1 MRHGGPSSLH
11 EGALGE
17 FPAAVRTAGDDNAVD
32 EDGGRGSG
40 MALWLACFGML
51 AVLVGLGI
59 GRIDINVADIAIAVG
74 AMATAAAAFLSSR
87 LQAKAPRA
95 EGSGLLAKPA
105 SDIEHRIEQIEDMR
119 WQLRDNNERLRE
131 LLDAQD
137 DVIMRH
143 DSRGQLTFVNQ
154 AFCNALNIEA
164 AGVLGTDFHP
174 APTVSGAS
182 AGGSSGIGKASKS
195 LLQTANGPRWF
206 FWRTSAIP
214 SPSGLSLD
222 SLTIGRDITD
232 QIKHEAELTDAR
244 DQSDA
249 ANRAKSRFLAAM
261 SHEIRTPMNG
271 IIGMSGLLSETQLT
285 PEQRTYT
292 AAIDQSART
301 LLSLIDEILDFSR
314 IEAGRLD
321 LCTAPFSMADCVQGV
336 VELLAPRTHEKGL
349 EMAWTVDRST
359 PERVV
364 GDEKRFRQ
372 ILLNLVGNAV
382 KFTERGGVS
391 VQLETAPAAASRCAI
406 KLTVSD
412 TGRGMAAE
420 EVAKAFKEFERISA
434 QGSAGEVGTGLGL
447 AIALRLARAM
457 DGDITV
463 ATAPGRGAS
472 FTLELTL
479 PVCQEH
485 ASPWLA
491 VPEDFESLS
500 VVLACDRLVERRAL
514 SSILRD
520 LDIHVA
526 EAGDLGDEA
535 DEALP
540 VAKNG
545 HVDVFVVDALQDPK
559 EAGCTLR
566 RLRDVGHAARG
577 LVLVNAEEKAQL
589 STYMDE
595 GFDGYLIRP
604 VRPRSLVAQLSLRP
618 TPGRESRSNS
628 QFLPQK
634 AGRSG
639 LSATDREFR
648 VLLAEDNDI
657 NALLAETMLKTC
669 DCSVRRAVDG
679 SEAAR
684 LAHVA
689 AQAGEPFDL
698 VLMDLHMPEMDGV
711 VATRKIHE
719 IFTRSCR
726 TPPAIV
732 AVTANAFAEDRKRA
746 LDAGMDGYLVK
757 PFGRSELI
765 EVLDKYRTKGPP
777 SPALV
782 APIRAAE

>member
-1 MRHGGPSSLH
+1 MRQGGPS
-11 EGALGE
+11 ALDEHAHGE
-17 FPAAVRTAGDDNAVD
+17 FPVAVETARDDNAID
-32 EDGGRGSG
+32 DKGGRGSG
-40 MALWLACFGML
+40 IALWLACFGML
-51 AVLVGLGI
+51 AVLVGLGF
-59 GRIDINVADIAIAVG
+59 GRIDINIADLAIAVG

-87 LQAKAPRA
+87 LQPMVARP
-95 EGSGLLAKPA
+95 EGSGMMAKA
-105 SDIEHRIEQIEDMR
+105 GGDIERRIEQFEDLR
-119 WQLRDNNERLRE
+119 WQLRDNNQRLRE

-137 DVIMRH
+137 DIIMRH
-143 DSRGQLTFVNQ
+143 DAHGQLAFVNQ
-154 AFCNALNIEA
+154 SFCHTLDIEA

-174 APTVSGAS
+174 APTASGRS
-182 AGGSSGIGKASKS
+182 AGGPGKATKS
-195 LLQTANGPRWF
+195 LVQTASGPRWF
-206 FWRTSAIP
+206 LWRTSAIP

-244 DQSDA
+244 DQSEA

-271 IIGMSGLLSETQLT
+271 IIGMSGLLSETHLT

-349 EMAWTVDRST
+349 EMAWTVDQNT

-391 VQLETAPAAASRCAI
+391 VRLETELAASNTCSIR
-406 KLTVSD
+406 LTVSD
-412 TGRGMAAE
+412 TGRGMAPE
-420 EVAKAFKEFERISA
+420 EVAKAFKEFERVSA
-434 QGSAGEVGTGLGL
+434 AGSAGEVGTGLGL

-472 FTLELTL
+472 FTLKLTL
-479 PVCQEH
+479 PVCQDH
-485 ASPWLA
+485 ANPWLS
-491 VPEDFESLS
+491 VPADVGSRS
-500 VVLACDRLVERRAL
+500 VVLAFDRLVERRAL

-520 LDIHVA
+520 LDIRVA
-526 EAGDLGDEA
+526 EADDLDGERDAAQPVVNGD
-535 DEALP
+535 
-540 VAKNG
+540 

-559 EAGCTLR
+559 DAGRALR
-566 RLRDVGHAARG
+566 GLRQSGHAVRG

-604 VRPRSLVAQLSLRP
+604 VRPRSLVAQLSVGP
-618 TPGRESRSNS
+618 TPDRENRSNAL
-628 QFLPQK
+628 LPPQNV
-634 AGRSG
+634 GRSG
-639 LSATDREFR
+639 LPAGHREFR

-669 DCSVRRAVDG
+669 DCVVQRAVDG
-679 SEAAR
+679 SEAVR
-684 LAHVA
+684 LAHGA
-689 AQAGEPFDL
+689 AQTGEPFDL

-711 VATRKIHE
+711 VATRHIQE
-719 IFTRSCR
+719 TFTRSCLK
-726 TPPAIV
+726 PPAIV
-732 AVTANAFAEDRKRA
+732 AVTANAFPEDRRRA

-765 EVLDKYRTKGPP
+765 EVLDNYRPKDSR
-777 SPALV
+777 SPAMV
-782 APIRAAE
+782 APVGAAE